1 MVKRLQN
8 KIAESRL
15 SLPIA
20 VVYGVIIW
28 LLAGVLKE
36 HWWVQFCCFG
46 LSAYL
51 MAELNNQNL
60 LIRIFSRMV
69 SCVYIVLICMAVF
82 LFPSISGAIVQLGA
96 VSSLF
101 LLFQTYQDKTAVG
114 KTYYTFLLLGL
125 MSGVDIRVLYYVPVF
140 WVLMAWLIY
149 SLSWRTFFASLL
161 GLLTPYWFALP
172 WFAYREDFDSIIHH
186 MANLVDISSRIDFTS
201 LSLPQFL
208 FLGFLLLLAIIGALH
223 FVLTSYLDKI
233 RVRQLYYSFILI
245 TVFSTLL
252 LFLMPQCY
260 DMVIGMMIVTVSPLY
275 AHFVALTHTRLS
287 NIVFIVITAMILILT
302 GFNLWIS

>member
-1 MVKRLQN
+1 M
-8 KIAESRL
+8 
-15 SLPIA
+15 
-20 VVYGVIIW
+20 
-28 LLAGVLKE
+28 
-36 HWWVQFCCFG
+36 
-46 LSAYL
+46 
-51 MAELNNQNL
+51 
-60 LIRIFSRMV
+60 
-69 SCVYIVLICMAVF
+69 
-82 LFPSISGAIVQLGA
+82 
-96 VSSLF
+96 
-101 LLFQTYQDKTAVG
+101 G

>member
-1 MVKRLQN
+1 M
-8 KIAESRL
+8 
-15 SLPIA
+15 
-20 VVYGVIIW
+20 
-28 LLAGVLKE
+28 
-36 HWWVQFCCFG
+36 
-46 LSAYL
+46 
-51 MAELNNQNL
+51 
-60 LIRIFSRMV
+60 
-69 SCVYIVLICMAVF
+69 
-82 LFPSISGAIVQLGA
+82 QLGA

-101 LLFQTYQDKTAVG
+101 LLFQTYQDKTAAG